1 MGGDPLFGY
10 SNLGRLQKPDFS
22 KKRRGGV
29 FTTKETLDFLL
40 VYSVIH
46 WLSLWLVSY
55 DSSPQESLLQQRA
68 KAYKAYTNTGM
79 EPPSQKLTWPLPPQ
93 PFNIRIWKFANVGV
107 GGSPSLFQLFP
118 IDSFFILSQA
128 SGTDGVNLTRINES
142 NWTKNLSTWHLWS
155 CQMDVCSSVCC
166 SGGWT
171 LSLLVILC
179 HQQVL
184 HWLFGL
190 PLIGDVWASWAPG
203 PPFAF
208 RTHGPPQY

>member
-1 MGGDPLFGY
+1 MILVLKMTKKYHITWYWCQNIRDNMVEKRVKRFGQGPPPPLFG
-10 SNLGRLQKPDFS
+10 QCDFS
-22 KKRRGGV
+22 YGRC
-29 FTTKETLDFLL
+29 
-40 VYSVIH
+40 
-46 WLSLWLVSY
+46 SL
-55 DSSPQESLLQQRA
+55 
-68 KAYKAYTNTGM
+68 
-79 EPPSQKLTWPLPPQ
+79 
-93 PFNIRIWKFANVGV
+93 RIWQFANVG
-107 GGSPSLFQLFP
+107 GGGFP
-118 IDSFFILSQA
+118 FAFSTLPLDSFLSQA